1 MKRTIL
7 AKFTVVAVI
16 SVMMISCGGAS
27 TPRTS
32 LKNNVDSVSYA
43 YGVTMADQG
52 LAQFL
57 EQAGVITS
65 TTDIEYDYQMR
76 IAAADSTERGVLQA
90 EMKSKI
96 DSLNKING
104 PKLNEFVRGM
114 KDAINLEQ
122 ESAYAHGLSI
132 GVQFSQQM
140 LPQFNTMLYGEDS
153 DTKANTDQLIAGLV
167 STLKN
172 QELAISKME
181 ANEMVQSEFERAQEG
196 EMARQEEDLK
206 GMYEEDIKAGEEFLA
221 ENASRDEVVTLPS
234 GLQYEIL
241 SEGTGAIP
249 TDTDMVRVHY
259 HGTLLDGT
267 VFDSSVERGE
277 PATFGVTQV
286 IAGWTEALQLMPVG
300 SKWRLYVPYDL
311 AYGAADRGEIKP
323 FSNLIFDVE
332 LLGIEN

>member
-1 MKRTIL
+1 MKKTIL
-7 AKFTVVAVI
+7 ATFSILAVLA
-16 SVMMISCGGAS
+16 VMMVSCGGAS
-27 TPRTS
+27 TPKTS
-32 LKNNVDSVSYA
+32 LKNSVDSVSYA

-57 EQAGVITS
+57 EQAGVLTS
-65 TTDIEYDYQMR
+65 TTNVEYDYQMR
-76 IAAADSTERGVLQA
+76 MASADSTQRIALQS
-90 EMKSKI
+90 EMESKI
-96 DSLNKING
+96 DSINKING
-104 PKLNEFVRGM
+104 PKLNEFIKGM
-114 KDAINLEQ
+114 KEAINIDE

-153 DTKANTDQLIAGLV
+153 DTKANTDQLLAGLV

-172 QELAISKME
+172 QGLAISKAE
-181 ANEMVQSEFERAQEG
+181 ANELVQSEFEKAQE
-196 EMARQEEDLK
+196 EQMARQEEELK
-206 GMYEEDIKAGEEFLA
+206 SQYESVIAEGDAYMA
-221 ENASRDEVVTLPS
+221 ENAEREEVVTLPS

-241 SEGTGAIP
+241 TPGNGAIP
-249 TDTDMVRVHY
+249 TSSDQVKVHY
-259 HGTLLDGT
+259 HGTLIDGT

-311 AYGAADRGEIKP
+311 AYGSADRGEIKP
-323 FSNLIFDVE
+323 YSNLIFDVE
-332 LLGIEN
+332 LIGIEN